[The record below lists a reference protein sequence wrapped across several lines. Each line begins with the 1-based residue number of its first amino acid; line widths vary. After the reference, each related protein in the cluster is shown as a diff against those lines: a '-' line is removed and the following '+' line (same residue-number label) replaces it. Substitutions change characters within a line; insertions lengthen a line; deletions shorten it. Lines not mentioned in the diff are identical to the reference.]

1 MRQITRQCR
10 QSFVLLISG
19 ETKFDHDVTLDKV
32 GVFQTLTDRGLELW
46 GIAGRLEA
54 EEPDDRQARLLC
66 TRRERP
72 RSRRAAER
80 SNEFPPCDVDCHRTL
95 QPRRAKCRTGRHTR
109 NGARSAI
116 RHLESRSLQW
126 AEGVLSTYLRAHYR
140 CEREGIHKPRP
151 GAHAELVAALSGH
164 SPRPIPIDAD
174 AIDLEDRA
182 DQLNKV
188 LNALSA
194 YLTAVLDDTA
204 QNVPGGLDL
213 RKVDALLFDLA
224 SDKPPWCTRSNPHTR
239 SGAAA
244 APTNALRLLGIHQ
257 HEDDA
262 HGSLPWLSQ
271 A

>member
-1 MRQITRQCR
+1 LTAIGPSNPGGRNAGPGATPGTARAQ
-10 QSFVLLISG
+10 QSA
-19 ETKFDHDVTLDKV
+19 TWNPAH
-32 GVFQTLTDRGLELW
+32 
-46 GIAGRLEA
+46 
-54 EEPDDRQARLLC
+54 C
-66 TRRERP
+66 
-72 RSRRAAER
+72 
-80 SNEFPPCDVDCHRTL
+80 
-95 QPRRAKCRTGRHTR
+95 
-109 NGARSAI
+109 NG
-116 RHLESRSLQW
+116 QK
-126 AEGVLSTYLRAHYR
+126 GVLSTYLRAHYR